1 MEIVEVCLWRV
12 SLWEIGSHWE
22 CSVKVMSRTLR
33 EARKIGVNIMSER
46 GDILGTGG
54 KKEIRKTSV
63 KLIDSAYEVVL

>member
-12 SLWEIGSHWE
+12 SLWEIGSQWE

-33 EARKIGVNIMSER
+33 EARKIGVNIMSDR